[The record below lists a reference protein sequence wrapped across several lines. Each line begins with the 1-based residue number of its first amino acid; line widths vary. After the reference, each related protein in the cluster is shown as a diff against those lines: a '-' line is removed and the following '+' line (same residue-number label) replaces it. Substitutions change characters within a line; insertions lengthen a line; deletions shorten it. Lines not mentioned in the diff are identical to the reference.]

1 MVAQMVQ
8 SHARDCTRL
17 VSCSVFAW
25 YGTAA
30 QRIAQQCKV
39 AQPQRVEMD
48 GCRGKSEI
56 PPP

>member
-8 SHARDCTRL
+8 SQARDFTRL
-17 VSCSVFAW
+17 VNCSVFAW
-25 YGTAA
+25 YGTAT

-48 GCRGKSEI
+48 VVMSWEK
-56 PPP
+56 